1 MVAKLHSSLLINTSS
16 SDISLIVYYLFK
28 CTLHPESSQHI
39 HDTRG
44 GCGCG
49 GGGGDDGGCGGRR
62 GGGDKASGG
71 IHP

>member
-1 MVAKLHSSLLINTSS
+1 MVAKHHSFLLINTSS

-44 GCGCG
+44 GCGG
-49 GGGGDDGGCGGRR
+49 GSGGCRR
-62 GGGDKASGG
+62 GGGASGG